1 MNLRQIELRHSIVRE
16 AREWLGT
23 PYHHHGRIKHV
34 GVDCAH
40 LLCAVYEAAA
50 AVAPVVLPYY
60 PVDWHLHHSEELFLQ
75 WLEKVGA
82 WRVQTPAPGDVAVFR
97 FGRTYSHGAVMV
109 ESDLAVHAC
118 VGAEVMLTRL
128 HEAPLAGR
136 ERQFWGIVGPR
147 PNDRSGAPA

>member
-1 MNLRQIELRHSIVRE
+1 MMLREVETRARIVRE
-16 AREWLGT
+16 AREWLRT

-34 GVDCAH
+34 GVDCAN

-50 AVAPVVLPYY
+50 AVPPVVLPHY

-75 WLEKVGA
+75 WLAKVGA
-82 WRVQTPAPGDVAVFR
+82 WPVQTPAPGDVAVFR
-97 FGRTYSHGAVMV
+97 FGRTFSHGAVMV
-109 ESDLAVHAC
+109 ESDLAVHAY
-118 VGAEVMLTRL
+118 VKAEVMLTRL

-136 ERQFWGIVGPR
+136 ERQFWAIVGPR